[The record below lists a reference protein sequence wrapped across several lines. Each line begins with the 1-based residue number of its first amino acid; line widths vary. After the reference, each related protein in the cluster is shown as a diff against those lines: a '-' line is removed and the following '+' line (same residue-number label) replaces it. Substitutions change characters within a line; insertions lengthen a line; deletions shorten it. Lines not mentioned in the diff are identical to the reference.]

1 MAGQDVTR
9 QDIARQVAAIAVRA
23 AVLEEHVRAVKDYLD
38 TQAVDDLT
46 ADPLNITTEDANLY
60 KTVVA
65 ELGTLMAIYR
75 GEATQASVHDFRV
88 FCRRVT
94 GLGVAEQFR

>member
-1 MAGQDVTR
+1 MAGKDVTA
-9 QDIARQVAAIAVRA
+9 QDIARQCAAIAIRA
-23 AVLEEHVRAVKDYLD
+23 AILEEHVRAVKDYLD
-38 TQAVDDLT
+38 TKAVSDLT
-46 ADPLNITTEDANLY
+46 ADPLNITSEDANLY

-88 FCRRVT
+88 FGRQVA